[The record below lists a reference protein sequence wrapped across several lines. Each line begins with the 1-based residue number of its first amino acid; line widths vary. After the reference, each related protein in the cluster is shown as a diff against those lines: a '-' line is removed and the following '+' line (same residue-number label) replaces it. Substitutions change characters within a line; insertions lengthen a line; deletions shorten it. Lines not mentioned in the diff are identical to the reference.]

1 MKFRNYVDERLVVTV
16 IITELGVTKQRQ
28 RGQISLEYKQI
39 SNARKAL
46 GRIQACKFERFK
58 IPLYKMGL
66 EWEALICMFYFR
78 QYLGICIKFTVR
90 GLHYNPCGTEMM
102 SSTPHEAQSVQIVT
116 ALVILHMKI

>member
-1 MKFRNYVDERLVVTV
+1 
-16 IITELGVTKQRQ
+16 
-28 RGQISLEYKQI
+28 
-39 SNARKAL
+39 
-46 GRIQACKFERFK
+46 
-58 IPLYKMGL
+58 MGL

-116 ALVILHMKI
+116 ALVILHMKIWIRHVCEMSFQIAGLKKVTRVSVGTAGTQ